1 MKVVLREDESGI
13 SEVVGTILILAMTVV
28 LFPTIIIWAS
38 SIPTPVAQGRLDIA
52 SEMDPMYN
60 GAGSEIGVNVTL
72 THQGGEALQPTP
84 TIIYVTSQRGSN
96 PATTDVQRLHL
107 YNKLLATPSGIID
120 GTDIVWN
127 VGERWEYKNFTLRST
142 DQVTVTIVDTLKS
155 VVLWTAL
162 LTPPAGSRP
171 PVFVDKWADGLYSTT
186 AIDPVQSGIGFF
198 VFAQVADPDGDL
210 NVNSVYATIT
220 AWYGTGTTCA
230 KPPQIQ
236 VSGVFPDRA
245 EGGCIFTLGGRTGME
260 SPEPAPYWG
269 TSNILSTPD

>member
-28 LFPTIIIWAS
+28 LFSTIIIWVS

-60 GAGSEIGVNVTL
+60 AAGSEIGVNVTL
-72 THQGGEALQPTP
+72 THQGGEALQPPP

-127 VGERWEYKNFTLRST
+127 VGERWGYKNFTLRST
-142 DQVTVTIVDTLKS
+142 DQITITIIDTLKS

-162 LTPPAGSRP
+162 LTPPDR
-171 PVFVDKWADGLYSTT
+171 K
-186 AIDPVQSGIGFF
+186 
-198 VFAQVADPDGDL
+198 
-210 NVNSVYATIT
+210 SV
-220 AWYGTGTTCA
+220 
-230 KPPQIQ
+230 
-236 VSGVFPDRA
+236 V
-245 EGGCIFTLGGRTGME
+245 
-260 SPEPAPYWG
+260 
-269 TSNILSTPD
+269 